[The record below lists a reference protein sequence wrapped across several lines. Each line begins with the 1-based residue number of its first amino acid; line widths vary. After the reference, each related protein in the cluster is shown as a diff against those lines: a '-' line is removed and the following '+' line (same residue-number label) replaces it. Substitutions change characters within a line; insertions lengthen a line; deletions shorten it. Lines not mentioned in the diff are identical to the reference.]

1 MAKNIDVNI
10 ICNTYNHEKYI
21 RETLESFLMQKTTFR
36 FNVLIH
42 DDASTDNTA
51 AIIREF
57 EQKYPNV
64 IKPIYQKENQYSKGI
79 DIIDEYQVPRL
90 QGKYVAFCEG
100 DDYWTDCQKLQKQF
114 EIMEKYLDVDICAH
128 SATRVKASDGTV
140 VGYMRPSN
148 QMSIF
153 NVEEVIAGGGG
164 FVATNSLFFRRDL
177 FLNKP
182 QFRKVC
188 PLDYSLQIQGSLHGG
203 MLYLPDDMSN
213 YRVMVP
219 GSWTD
224 QIVSNKKFHINQIK
238 EMIDMLDILNKET
251 NEKYCDI
258 IRKTQLKLKFDSLE
272 VAEMYDV
279 LRQGELKKL
288 YDEKPLLWKLK
299 LYIKEY
305 LPFAVQMY
313 RKLK

>member
-1 MAKNIDVNI
+1 MNLPEVSVL
-10 ICNTYNHEKYI
+10 CNTYNHEKYI
-21 RETLESFLMQKTTFR
+21 KDAVESFLMQRTKFR
-36 FNVLIH
+36 FEVLIH

-57 EQKYPNV
+57 EQKYPGI

-79 DIIDEYQVPRL
+79 NIIDEYQVPRL

-100 DDYWTDCQKLQKQF
+100 DDYWTDPRKLQKQF

-128 SATRVKASDGTV
+128 SATRVKALDGTV

-148 QMSIF
+148 QMCIF
-153 NVEEVIAGGGG
+153 SVEEVIAGGGG
-164 FVATNSLFFRRDL
+164 FVATNSLFLRRDL

-188 PLDYSLQIQGSLHGG
+188 PLDYSLQIQGSLRGG

-224 QIVSNKKFHINQIK
+224 RIVSNKKFHFNKIK
-238 EMIDMLDILNKET
+238 EIIDMLDILNKET

-258 IRKTQLKLKFDSLE
+258 ISKTRLKLKFDSLE

-299 LYIKEY
+299 LYIKEN
-305 LPFAVQMY
+305 LPFIVNTY